1 MAPKKSSTTKKTTT
15 TTHRQVETERRAE
28 VAEQEQAAAE
38 RASDEIT
45 ETPAEGQT
53 AETRSRSR
61 SRHPPE
67 THNVTVN
74 DIAIHYAMDEKYRAR
89 QTGMFVTT
97 AAAPAADM
105 ASNGNEMMTEVVT
118 GSNIDTA
125 RTGHDAGTGTG
136 TGHNVTDG
144 DGTGGD
150 LSAEVAH

>member
-67 THNVTVN
+67 THNLTVN
-74 DIAIHYAMDEKYRAR
+74 DIAIHYAMDSALEADAAMRYINPRLTLTLTLTLSR
-89 QTGMFVTT
+89 QTR
-97 AAAPAADM
+97 
-105 ASNGNEMMTEVVT
+105 N
-118 GSNIDTA
+118 
-125 RTGHDAGTGTG
+125 R
-136 TGHNVTDG
+136 
-144 DGTGGD
+144 
-150 LSAEVAH
+150 